1 MKILRYQPFSNMILF
16 FAVFC
21 YINGI
26 SAQTN
31 TFPTSGNAGI
41 GTTAPR
47 AKLETIGNGMFSSS
61 STGSSFTIDISGL
74 PTDNNYSSVKI
85 IAGAGGGAGYLKTK
99 LDNWGGYFSW
109 VLNSS
114 TGEREVMKI
123 DATSGNVGIG
133 TSSPQAKLAVNGDIF
148 SKKIKVTQSGWPD
161 YVFSPQYRLPSLSEV
176 EKFIKE
182 HQHLPEVPSA
192 AEVEQGGLD
201 LGDNQALLLKKIEE
215 LTLYVIELKKENN
228 IMVERQAKLEN
239 KIDQLEKAPK

>member
-1 MKILRYQPFSNMILF
+1 MKILKYQRFSSRILF

-21 YINGI
+21 NINGI

-47 AKLETIGNGMFSSS
+47 AKLEVVGNGRLSTSA
-61 STGSSFTIDISGL
+61 TGSSFIFDISGL
-74 PTDNNYSSVKI
+74 PTDHDYSNVRI
-85 IAGAGGGAGYLKTK
+85 IAGSGGGSGYLKTK

-109 VLNSS
+109 VTNSS

-161 YVFSPQYRLPSLSEV
+161 YVFAPGYNPPALLELEQ
-176 EKFIKE
+176 FIKKNK
-182 HQHLPEVPSA
+182 HLPEVPSA
-192 AEVEQGGLD
+192 AEIEQAGLD

-228 IMVERQAKLEN
+228 TMAERQAKLEN
-239 KIDQLEKAPK
+239 EIDQLRKDPK